1 MRPHTTGSA
10 RRAVILTALEV
21 EHAAVLQHLS
31 GPLSEHDERG
41 LLFDIGSFEGR
52 DRWIVAVAQAGP
64 GNLGA
69 GIVLERA
76 VTAFRPD
83 VAIFVGIAGGRKDV
97 RHGDVVVADAVY
109 DYETGKAENTDYL
122 PRVKTFAPSFGL
134 LQRSRAVARE
144 DHWPDLVRPALVRP
158 AESARRP
165 AAFVKPIAA
174 GSRVIAGGR
183 SEIARFL
190 THNCGDALAVDMES
204 YGFLHGAYVNSDL
217 ATLVVRGISDLLDDK
232 TPGNDRDWQEPAAN
246 NAAAFAFAVLEKLT
260 PTGPPPRESAR
271 FTQTN
276 QPETGGTVNAY
287 QGTGDQ
293 IIQNRTVKP

>member
-21 EHAAVLQHLS
+21 EHAAIIQHLS

-109 DYETGKAENTDYL
+109 DYETGKRRTPTTCPGSRRSHRRSASCSGL
-122 PRVKTFAPSFGL
+122 GRWRGKTTGRIWCGPLSYG
-134 LQRSRAVARE
+134 RRRR
-144 DHWPDLVRPALVRP
+144 HG
-158 AESARRP
+158 ARRP
-165 AAFVKPIAA
+165 SS
-174 GSRVIAGGR
+174 SRSR
-183 SEIARFL
+183 P
-190 THNCGDALAVDMES
+190 
-204 YGFLHGAYVNSDL
+204 GA
-217 ATLVVRGISDLLDDK
+217 K
-232 TPGNDRDWQEPAAN
+232 
-246 NAAAFAFAVLEKLT
+246 
-260 PTGPPPRESAR
+260 
-271 FTQTN
+271 
-276 QPETGGTVNAY
+276 
-287 QGTGDQ
+287 
-293 IIQNRTVKP
+293 

>member
-1 MRPHTTGSA
+1 
-10 RRAVILTALEV
+10 VILTALEI
-21 EHAAVLQHLS
+21 EHAAVLPHLA

-41 LLFDIGSFEGR
+41 LLFDVGYFDGR
-52 DRWIVAVAQAGP
+52 ERWVVAAAQAGP

-76 VTAFRPD
+76 VTAFRPE

-109 DYETGKAENTDYL
+109 DYETGKAENTDYR

-134 LQRSRAVARE
+134 LQRARAVARE
-144 DHWPDLVRPALVRP
+144 DRWPDLVPP
-158 AESARRP
+158 ARRRP
-165 AAFVKPIAA
+165 VAFVKPIAA
-174 GSRVIAGGR
+174 GSKVIAGGR

-190 THNCGDALAVDMES
+190 TQNCGDALAVDMES
-204 YGFLHGAYVNSDL
+204 YGFLHGAYVNSGL
-217 ATLVVRGISDLLDDK
+217 STLVVRGISDLLDDK
-232 TPGNDRDWQEPAAN
+232 TADNDRDWQAQAAN
-246 NAAAFAFAVLEKLT
+246 NAAAFAFALLQKLT
-260 PTGPPPRESAR
+260 PAGSPGPESSR

-276 QPETGGTVNAY
+276 EPAGGGTVNAY
-287 QGTGDQ
+287 QGTGHQ